1 MKKTIATI
9 SLAMV
14 MGFGMALVHADDSMS
29 NTTGN
34 TNTTANA
41 PADTNSVQQPGTV
54 GGTNDTTAA
63 PSDQMAAP
71 DTTKSTDTT
80 TTSKSAMKSKSCT
93 DDTGKVLHKG
103 QTGYKD
109 CMKNMKDQ
117 MGGTVDQTKTEIHKH
132 TDSANPSDMNSA
144 PAQGTGSDSTS
155 H

>member
-109 CMKNMKDQ
+109 CMKTMKDQ

-144 PAQGTGSDSTS
+144 PAQGTGSDNTS